1 LLAELPAAGP
11 TIVRATPPA
20 TKEANDGPEVCPS
33 WADRGRRLA
42 ERQVMADILKPLEWF
57 EQSTALGFA

>member
-1 LLAELPAAGP
+1 LLAELPELGGSTGA
-11 TIVRATPPA
+11 
-20 TKEANDGPEVCPS
+20 KS
-33 WADRGRRLA
+33 RRLA